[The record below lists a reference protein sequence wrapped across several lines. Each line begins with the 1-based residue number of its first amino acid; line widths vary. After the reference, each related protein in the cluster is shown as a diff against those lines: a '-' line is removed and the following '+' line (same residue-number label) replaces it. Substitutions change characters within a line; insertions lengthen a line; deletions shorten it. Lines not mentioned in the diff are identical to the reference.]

1 MIPQFIC
8 NGGRFNISR
17 EFRNPD
23 STSDHLVTVT
33 RANRRLARANNTL
46 VSQTTR
52 RAQRRDSEALSNAR
66 WARTLRAEPAC
77 RTPRR
82 LRRLGATSRGR
93 DPRPPRRHRASTR
106 PASRL
111 PRKMSDTRTSPPVE
125 PRRRR
130 RSCASTPRPLR
141 TRPRPPPALAL
152 PDPPR
157 ALTARRVAPAAVEL
171 AWRRGDASQS
181 ARGLDRVE
189 SAAAP
194 PMRFGITLFELEM
207 TREGDANAAFELV
220 YAGSVPAARLEGV
233 PVDARCAFRV
243 REPSVGGAGPWSPEV
258 VETVENAHP
267 PEKTETRRRDDP
279 STGSSGKRSDVQPP
293 ETVRRSDP
301 QPPDATPATLHPA
314 TPARL
319 PARSPDP
326 GVANPPAP
334 ARTPS
339 APAACIVTAVD
350 ARSAFRV
357 GTSGGRRLAH
367 RRVRRRARGPR
378 PRVALPAQLCA
389 RGGVAAEARSR
400 RRRDRRRR
408 RRDRRCRRG

>member
-130 RSCASTPRPLR
+130 RSCASTPRPWR

-243 REPSVGGAGPWSPEV
+243 RETSVAGAGPWSPKSSRRSR
-258 VETVENAHP
+258 THI
-267 PEKTETRRRDDP
+267 RRRRPRRAGATTRPRDRRGNGQTSNLP
-279 STGSSGKRSDVQPP
+279 
-293 ETVRRSDP
+293 RRSDG
-301 QPPDATPATLHPA
+301 QTPN
-314 TPARL
+314 L
-319 PARSPDP
+319 P
-326 GVANPPAP
+326 
-334 ARTPS
+334 T
-339 APAACIVTAVD
+339 
-350 ARSAFRV
+350 
-357 GTSGGRRLAH
+357 
-367 RRVRRRARGPR
+367 
-378 PRVALPAQLCA
+378 
-389 RGGVAAEARSR
+389 
-400 RRRDRRRR
+400 RRRR
-408 RRDRRCRRG
+408 RYIRRRPPDRPRVRPTRV